1 MRRLGY
7 VPRLA
12 SFPGLKARG
21 KPGNEARAR
30 QAWGRLRYEGRQAG
44 MGKAWIWARQAWGR
58 LGYGARQEWGRLG
71 YEARQ
76 AWGRNQGQRTIL
88 PNVMR
93 PTRAVGGIKLRDS

>member
-44 MGKAWIWARQAWGR
+44 MGKAWIWG
-58 LGYGARQEWGRLG
+58 
-71 YEARQ
+71 
-76 AWGRNQGQRTIL
+76 
-88 PNVMR
+88 
-93 PTRAVGGIKLRDS
+93 